1 MKASQMRG
9 FFLNVFYPYLFG
21 YAVKSLAVVITTPP
35 YSPLTTTAIAY
46 VEAALVSG
54 IDITGVFFYQDGVMH
69 ANKDITIA
77 SDEYQ
82 AISHWQRLHQE
93 YQLPL
98 HICIT
103 AAEKRGIACDSI
115 DNEKINQ
122 AFTVSGLGELV
133 ELTSKSSRLVQ
144 F

>member
-1 MKASQMRG
+1 M
-9 FFLNVFYPYLFG
+9 
-21 YAVKSLAVVITTPP
+21 KSLAVVITTPP
-35 YSPLTTTAIAY
+35 YSHLTITALNYI
-46 VEAALVSG
+46 EAALA
-54 IDITGVFFYQDGVMH
+54 IDIDVIGVFFYQDGVMH
-69 ANKDITIA
+69 ANENINIA

-82 AISHWQRLHQE
+82 AIKQWQRLHQH

-103 AAEKRGIACDSI
+103 AAEKRGIACDSV

-133 ELTSKSSRLVQ
+133 ELTTKASRLVQ

>member
-1 MKASQMRG
+1 
-9 FFLNVFYPYLFG
+9 
-21 YAVKSLAVVITTPP
+21 VKTLAVVVTTPP
-35 YSPLTTTAIAY
+35 YSHLTISALTY
-46 VEAALVSG
+46 VEAALVAG
-54 IDITGVFFYQDGVMH
+54 INVIGVFFYQDGAMH
-69 ANKDITIA
+69 ANKDISIA

-82 AISHWQRLHQE
+82 AIEHWQRLNKE

-115 DNEKINQ
+115 DNDQVNE

-133 ELTSKSSRLVQ
+133 ELTTKAARLVQ

>member
-1 MKASQMRG
+1 MKT
-9 FFLNVFYPYLFG
+9 
-21 YAVKSLAVVITTPP
+21 LAVVITTPP
-35 YSPLTTTAIAY
+35 YSHLTITALNYI
-46 VEAALVSG
+46 EAALRADVDV
-54 IDITGVFFYQDGVMH
+54 IGVFFYQDGVMH
-69 ANKDITIA
+69 ANADVSIA
-77 SDEYQ
+77 SDEFQ
-82 AISHWQRLHQE
+82 AIEHWQKLHQQ

-103 AAEKRGIACDSI
+103 AAEKRGIACNSL

-133 ELTSKSSRLVQ
+133 ELTTKAARLVQ

>member
-1 MKASQMRG
+1 MKT
-9 FFLNVFYPYLFG
+9 
-21 YAVKSLAVVITTPP
+21 LAVVVTTPP
-35 YSPLTTTAIAY
+35 YSHLTISALTY
-46 VEAALVSG
+46 VEAALVAG
-54 IDITGVFFYQDGVMH
+54 INVIGVFFYQDGAMH
-69 ANKDITIA
+69 ANKDISIA

-82 AISHWQRLHQE
+82 AIEHWQRLNKE

-115 DNEKINQ
+115 DNDQVNE

-133 ELTSKSSRLVQ
+133 ELTTKAARLVQ

>member
-1 MKASQMRG
+1 MKT
-9 FFLNVFYPYLFG
+9 
-21 YAVKSLAVVITTPP
+21 LAVVITTPP
-35 YSPLTTTAIAY
+35 YSHLTITALTY
-46 VEAALVSG
+46 VEAALMAG
-54 IDITGVFFYQDGVMH
+54 INVIGVFFYQDGVMH
-69 ANKDITIA
+69 ANEDISIA

-82 AISHWQRLHQE
+82 AIAHWQRLEQQ

-103 AAEKRGIACDSI
+103 AAEKRGIACDAI
-115 DNEKINQ
+115 DHDKINN

-133 ELTSKSSRLVQ
+133 ELTTKASRLVQ

>member
-1 MKASQMRG
+1 
-9 FFLNVFYPYLFG
+9 
-21 YAVKSLAVVITTPP
+21 VKSLAVVITTPP
-35 YSPLTTTAIAY
+35 YSHLTITALNYI
-46 VEAALVSG
+46 EAALA
-54 IDITGVFFYQDGVMH
+54 IDIDVIGVFFYQDGVMH
-69 ANKDITIA
+69 ANENISIA

-82 AISHWQRLHQE
+82 AIKHWQRLHEQ

-103 AAEKRGIACDSI
+103 AAEKRGIACDSL
-115 DNEKINQ
+115 DNEKINH

-133 ELTSKSSRLVQ
+133 ELTTKATRLVQ

>member
-1 MKASQMRG
+1 
-9 FFLNVFYPYLFG
+9 
-21 YAVKSLAVVITTPP
+21 VKSLAVVITTPP
-35 YSPLTTTAIAY
+35 YSHLTITALNYI
-46 VEAALVSG
+46 EAALA
-54 IDITGVFFYQDGVMH
+54 IDIDVIGVFFYQDGVMH
-69 ANKDITIA
+69 ANENISIA

-82 AISHWQRLHQE
+82 AIKHWQRLHEQ

-103 AAEKRGIACDSI
+103 AAEKRGIACDSL

-133 ELTSKSSRLVQ
+133 ELTTKATRLVQ

>member
-1 MKASQMRG
+1 
-9 FFLNVFYPYLFG
+9 
-21 YAVKSLAVVITTPP
+21 VKTLAVVVTTPP
-35 YSPLTTTAIAY
+35 YSHLTITALTY
-46 VEAALVSG
+46 VEAALVAG
-54 IDITGVFFYQDGVMH
+54 INVIGVFFYQDGAMH
-69 ANKDITIA
+69 ANKDISIA

-82 AISHWQRLHQE
+82 AIVHWQRLQQQ

-115 DNEKINQ
+115 DNEQVNK

-133 ELTSKSSRLVQ
+133 ELTTKASRLVQ

>member
-1 MKASQMRG
+1 MKT
-9 FFLNVFYPYLFG
+9 
-21 YAVKSLAVVITTPP
+21 LAVVVTTPP
-35 YSPLTTTAIAY
+35 YSPLTVTALSY
-46 VEAALVSG
+46 VETALVAG
-54 IDITGVFFYQDGVMH
+54 INVIGVFFYQDGAMH
-69 ANKDITIA
+69 ANENISIA

-82 AISHWQRLHQE
+82 AIAHWQQLQQQ

-115 DNEKINQ
+115 DNEQINQ

-133 ELTSKSSRLVQ
+133 ELTTKATRLVQ

>member
-1 MKASQMRG
+1 L
-9 FFLNVFYPYLFG
+9 FFYTLIIIG
-21 YAVKSLAVVITTPP
+21 YFVKTLAVVITTPP
-35 YSPLTTTAIAY
+35 YSHLTITALNY
-46 VEAALVSG
+46 VEAALDLGVEV
-54 IDITGVFFYQDGVMH
+54 IGVFFYQDGVMH
-69 ANKDITIA
+69 ANKDISIA

-82 AISHWQRLHQE
+82 AIAQWQRLHQT

-103 AAEKRGIACDSI
+103 AAEKRGIACESI
-115 DNEKINQ
+115 DNEKINE

-133 ELTSKSSRLVQ
+133 ELTTKASRLVQ

>member
-1 MKASQMRG
+1 MKT
-9 FFLNVFYPYLFG
+9 
-21 YAVKSLAVVITTPP
+21 LAVVVTTPP
-35 YSPLTTTAIAY
+35 YSHLTITEFTY
-46 VEAALVSG
+46 VEAALVAG
-54 IDITGVFFYQDGVMH
+54 INVIGVFFYQDGVMH
-69 ANKDITIA
+69 ANEDISIA

-82 AISHWQRLHQE
+82 AIAHWQRLQQE

-103 AAEKRGIACDSI
+103 AAEKRGIACDAI
-115 DNEKINQ
+115 GNDKKNN

-133 ELTSKSSRLVQ
+133 ELTTKASRLVQ